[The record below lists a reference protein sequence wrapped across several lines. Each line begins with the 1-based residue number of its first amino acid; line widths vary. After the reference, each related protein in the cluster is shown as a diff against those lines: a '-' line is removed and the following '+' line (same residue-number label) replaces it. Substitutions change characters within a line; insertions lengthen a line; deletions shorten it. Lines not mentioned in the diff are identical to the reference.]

1 MIVKVYIFIKF
12 HMIFSFNGGKTFI
25 LFFEERGDEEYY
37 TTNQNKTFHIS
48 SQGTNSVSFHFIMS
62 FF

>member
-1 MIVKVYIFIKF
+1 
-12 HMIFSFNGGKTFI
+12 MIFFNGGKTFI
-25 LFFEERGDEEYY
+25 LFFEKRGDEEYN